1 MKHMH
6 VTSSAAC
13 AVFAVVLAGLLLN
26 GFARADDKSPPEVSA
41 VSVPSGQIDNAIGE
55 LDALAAKAM
64 SRSGIPGMAVAVVRD
79 GKVAYAKGF
88 GVRKVGEPAA
98 VDADTV
104 FQLASLSKPITG
116 TIVAHQV
123 ATGGVSC
130 DTPIVKHLPWFR
142 LRDPWVTT
150 HVTIGDMLSH
160 RSGLPD
166 HAGDDLEDIGYD
178 RRQVLERLRML
189 PLAPFRITYA
199 YTNFGFT
206 SAAEAVAVAA
216 KKDWATLAEDVLY
229 KPLGMNS
236 TSSRYSDFE
245 KRANRAILHAKI
257 GNVFQPKY
265 QRKPDAQAPAGGVS
279 SSVNEVARWMIM
291 LLQKGNFDGRQVVD
305 SATLMKPMTAQ
316 VISAPSSSL
325 EARPGLYGFGFGV
338 SVTSAGRIEIKHSG
352 AFVTGAGTYFSVLPS
367 LGVGI
372 VVLTNAAPVGAAEA
386 LAADFMDLVQLGK
399 IERDWFPAYGQFM
412 APMFVPSGSLVG
424 KPRPEKPEEA
434 AKLSDYLGAYRND
447 YYGNVE
453 IVRRGEALA
462 IKLGPS
468 TTEYKLDP
476 FDGDAFTFNPSSEN
490 QIDGSVSLATFKTKG
505 ARGFRSLT
513 IEYLNEQGMGTF
525 ARR

>member
-1 MKHMH
+1 MRFASG
-6 VTSSAAC
+6 VA
-13 AVFAVVLAGLLLN
+13 FAVGLGLVLN
-26 GFARADDKSPPEVSA
+26 GSAKADDKSPPEVSA
-41 VSVPSGQIDNAIGE
+41 VPVPPGQIDNAIGE
-55 LDALAAKAM
+55 LDALAAKTM

-79 GKVAYAKGF
+79 GKVVYAKGF
-88 GVRKVGEPAA
+88 GVRKLGEPAA
-98 VDADTV
+98 IDADTV

-123 ATGGVSC
+123 ATGGVSW

-142 LRDPWVTT
+142 LKDPWVTA

-206 SAAEAVAVAA
+206 SAAETAA
-216 KKDWATLAEDVLY
+216 AAAGKDWATLAQDVLY

-245 KRANRAILHAKI
+245 KRSNRAILHARI
-257 GNVFQPKY
+257 GGVFQPKY
-265 QRKPDAQAPAGGVS
+265 QRKPDAQAPAGGVT
-279 SSVNEVARWMIM
+279 SSVSDVARWMIM
-291 LLQKGNFDGRQVVD
+291 LLQKGSFEGRQIVD
-305 SATLMKPMTAQ
+305 SAALMKPMTAQ

-338 SVTSAGRIEIKHSG
+338 SITPAGRIEIKHSG
-352 AFVTGAGTYFSVLPS
+352 AFVSGAGTYFSVLPS
-367 LGVGI
+367 LGIGI

-399 IERDWFPAYGQFM
+399 IERDWLPAYGQFM
-412 APMFVPSGSLVG
+412 APMFVPTGSLVG
-424 KPRPEKPEEA
+424 KPGPENPKA
-434 AKLSDYLGAYRND
+434 AASLSAYVGRYRND

-453 IVRRGEALA
+453 IVRSGDGLA

-468 TTEYKLDP
+468 ATEYRLSH
-476 FDGDAFTFNPSSEN
+476 FDGDAFTFKPISEN
-490 QIDGSVSLATFKTKG
+490 QVEGSVSLAAFKTKG

-513 IEYLNEQGMGTF
+513 IEYLNEEGLGTF